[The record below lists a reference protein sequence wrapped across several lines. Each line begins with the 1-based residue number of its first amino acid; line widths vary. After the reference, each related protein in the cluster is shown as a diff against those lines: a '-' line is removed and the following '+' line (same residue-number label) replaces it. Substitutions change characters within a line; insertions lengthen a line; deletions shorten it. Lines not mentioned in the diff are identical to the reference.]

1 MNNLSVIVPFYNEEN
16 SLKKSIERL
25 LKNDIFDRII
35 LVDDCSTDH
44 SASIANKFSS
54 NYNKITYV
62 KSEDNVGKGN
72 ALNIA
77 REFLDTTHVIIHDA
91 DLEYFPQDIVEMFK
105 VSKLYP
111 TSLILGSRFIGN
123 KKRKN
128 IYART
133 LFANKIMSLFFSF
146 IHSYKVT
153 DVATCYK
160 MMPSNYFKN
169 NNYTEKGFSIEI
181 EIMSKFLKHS
191 KNIKEVPISYN
202 GRSYEDGKK
211 IKTTDGFQYLY
222 NTIKY
227 RLFE

>member
-1 MNNLSVIVPFYNEEN
+1 MNNLSVIVPFYNEED

-25 LKNDIFDRII
+25 LKNDIFDQII
-35 LVDDCSTDH
+35 LVDDCSTDN

-160 MMPSNYFKN
+160 LMPSSFFQEIKIK
-169 NNYTEKGFSIEI
+169 EKGFSIEI
-181 EIMSKFLKHS
+181 EVLSKF
-191 KNIKEVPISYN
+191 IKWNKSIVEVPISYE
-202 GRSYEDGKK
+202 GRSYRDGKK
-211 IKTTDGFQYLY
+211 IKTMDGFRYLV
-222 NTIKY
+222 NTVKY
-227 RLFE
+227 KIFN

>member
-54 NYNKITYV
+54 NYNKIAYV

-91 DLEYFPQDIVEMFK
+91 DLEYFPQDIVEIFK
-105 VSKLYP
+105 VSKF
-111 TSLILGSRFIGN
+111 TVSSRSESV
-123 KKRKN
+123 
-128 IYART
+128 
-133 LFANKIMSLFFSF
+133 LFLSNSVKI
-146 IHSYKVT
+146 I
-153 DVATCYK
+153 
-160 MMPSNYFKN
+160 P
-169 NNYTEKGFSIEI
+169 
-181 EIMSKFLKHS
+181 
-191 KNIKEVPISYN
+191 
-202 GRSYEDGKK
+202 
-211 IKTTDGFQYLY
+211 Q
-222 NTIKY
+222 
-227 RLFE
+227 

>member
-16 SLKKSIERL
+16 FLKKSIERL
-25 LKNDIFDRII
+25 LKYDIFEQII

-44 SASIANKFSS
+44 SASIANEFTS
-54 NYNKITYV
+54 NFNKITYV
-62 KSEDNVGKGN
+62 KSVDNGGKGS

-133 LFANKIMSLFFSF
+133 LYANKIMSLFFSF

-160 MMPSNYFKN
+160 LMPTSFFQEIKIK
-169 NNYTEKGFSIEI
+169 EKGFSIEI
-181 EIMSKFLKHS
+181 EVLSKF
-191 KNIKEVPISYN
+191 IKWNKSIVEVPISYE
-202 GRSYEDGKK
+202 GRSYRDGKK
-211 IKTTDGFQYLY
+211 IRTMDGFRYLFK
-222 NTIKY
+222 TIRY
-227 RLFE
+227 RIIN

>member
-25 LKNDIFDRII
+25 LKNDIFDQII
-35 LVDDCSTDH
+35 LVDDCSTDN

-160 MMPSNYFKN
+160 LMPSSFFQEIKIK
-169 NNYTEKGFSIEI
+169 EKGFSIEI
-181 EIMSKFLKHS
+181 EVLSKS
-191 KNIKEVPISYN
+191 IKWNKSIVEVPISYE
-202 GRSYEDGKK
+202 GRSYRDGKK
-211 IKTTDGFQYLY
+211 IKTIDGFRYLV
-222 NTIKY
+222 NTVKY
-227 RLFE
+227 KIFN